1 MSLPGQNETLYIFNV
16 AGSIPGYPGAFP
28 AGSWAKVDAT
38 TNALI
43 ETGTLALDQAGEP
56 PANVTF
62 DVPSDPAPQDPVLP
76 PQGG

>member
-1 MSLPGQNETLYIFNV
+1 MSLPGQNVTLYIFNV
-16 AGSIPGYPGAFP
+16 AGSIPGYAGTFP

-43 ETGTLALDQAGEP
+43 ETGTLTLDQSGQAPAG
-56 PANVTF
+56 VTF

-76 PQGG
+76 QGG